1 VVGEDASVGGR
12 AVRAAVQRPGLVAAC
27 LAALLAHGSPG
38 TAAGALP
45 PGFVHLADVAPA
57 IAQDM
62 RYAGADNFVGRR
74 VAGYDAARCILTRPA
89 AEALAAVEA
98 DLAKKDRGLLVLDC
112 YRPQRAVDDFVAW
125 SRDDDTSTRAA
136 HYPRLE
142 KSELFPLG
150 YIAARSSHTRGSTVD
165 LTVVRLPRPAGAPR
179 AAPAA
184 SCIAPDAK
192 ALAAAGRL
200 DFGTTFDC
208 FDVLANTDAPG
219 ITATAR
225 AARRL
230 LVDAMARRGFENYP
244 KEWWHFTL
252 RDEPFPDTYFDF
264 PVR

>member
-1 VVGEDASVGGR
+1 VAVVR
-12 AVRAAVQRPGLVAAC
+12 RWLVAGC
-27 LAALLAHGSPG
+27 LVSLLAS
-38 TAAGALP
+38 TSSAADALP
-45 PGFVHLADVAPA
+45 PGFVHLADVAPG
-57 IAQDM
+57 IAQDV

-74 VAGYDAARCILTRPA
+74 VAGYDAARCILTRQA
-89 AEALAAVEA
+89 AEALARVEA
-98 DLAKKDRGLLVLDC
+98 DLAAADLGLLVFDC

-125 SRDDDTSTRAA
+125 SKNDDTSTRAV
-136 HYPRLE
+136 HYPRLA

-165 LTVVRLPRPAGAPR
+165 LTIVREPRPPGVV
-179 AAPAA
+179 PAVPVT

-192 ALAAAGRL
+192 ALAAAGQL

-208 FDVLANTDAPG
+208 FDVRANTDAPE

-225 AARRL
+225 ADRRL
-230 LVDAMARRGFENYP
+230 LVEAMARRGFENYP

-252 RDEPFPDTYFDF
+252 RDEPFPETYFDF